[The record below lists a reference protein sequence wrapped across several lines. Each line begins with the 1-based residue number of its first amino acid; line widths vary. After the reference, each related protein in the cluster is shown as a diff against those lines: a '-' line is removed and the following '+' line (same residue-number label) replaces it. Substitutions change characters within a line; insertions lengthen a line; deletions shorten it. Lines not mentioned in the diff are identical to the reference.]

1 MTTFK
6 DINLQVGA
14 RLQMTL
20 GHGAQQRISYTELI
34 GYADGEYLIVKTPV
48 ENGLTVQMRVE
59 ERVILRIFSG
69 MNVFTFT
76 CSVKTIFR
84 SPHFYMHLSFPTD
97 IKAKAL
103 RSAIRA
109 KVDDLPVQINGVSG
123 AGVITDISVTGA
135 GIIADSALG
144 ERDEKISISFMFPIK
159 PTNQSAKIETS
170 ATICSIHQLPDKKK
184 DALPKFS
191 HGVLFHEIDPTSQ
204 AMLLNLVYESL
215 HWLS

>member
-14 RLQMTL
+14 RLQMAL
-20 GHGAQQRISYTELI
+20 RHGSQQLVYYTELI

-48 ENGLTVQMRVE
+48 ENGLTVQMQVE
-59 ERVILRIFSG
+59 ELVVLRIFSG
-69 MNVFTFT
+69 MNVFTFN
-76 CSVKTIFR
+76 CNVKTIFR
-84 SPHFYMHLSFPTD
+84 SPHFYIHLSFPTD

-109 KVDDLPVQINGVSG
+109 KVDLPVQINGISR

-144 ERDEKISISFMFPIK
+144 VCDEKISISFMFPIQ
-159 PTNQSAKIETS
+159 PTNQSAQIETG
-170 ATICSIHQLPDKKK
+170 ATICSIQQLPDKKK
-184 DALPKFS
+184 IALPKFS
-191 HGVLFHEIDPTSQ
+191 HGVLFDEIDPTSQ
-204 AMLLNLVYESL
+204 SMLLNLVYESMNRL
-215 HWLS
+215 